1 MALAHEKGFQ
11 SIAFPL
17 IGAGSGG
24 FNQQRAQAIMEDEL
38 AKMSDGVFNP
48 TDIEEVW
55 EDEEGPISVHFALE
69 GQRYTLCPTWGNDR
83 LDVDVLAS
91 INRVIGR
98 SGKEFVCASD
108 VNFAVVFVLDGECKK
123 RLSAERRFPFITLGT
138 PPVAAR
144 QQRSPD
150 VRLIMT
156 MPLASSKSQSFIEER
171 AIP

>member
-69 GQRYTLCPTWGNDR
+69 G
-83 LDVDVLAS
+83 
-91 INRVIGR
+91 
-98 SGKEFVCASD
+98 
-108 VNFAVVFVLDGECKK
+108 
-123 RLSAERRFPFITLGT
+123 
-138 PPVAAR
+138 
-144 QQRSPD
+144 
-150 VRLIMT
+150 
-156 MPLASSKSQSFIEER
+156 
-171 AIP
+171 